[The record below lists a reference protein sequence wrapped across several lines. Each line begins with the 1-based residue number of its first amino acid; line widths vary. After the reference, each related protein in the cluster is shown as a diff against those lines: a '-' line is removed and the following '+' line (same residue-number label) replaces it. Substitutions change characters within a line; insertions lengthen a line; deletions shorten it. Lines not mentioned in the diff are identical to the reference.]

1 MTKSPILTPRSGL
14 LLSGTAL
21 ILLGACT
28 EPLDFDLR
36 DNFNTGNGLSTADA
50 ARNATA
56 ERPQPDARG
65 IISYPG
71 YQVAVAQRGDT
82 VSDVAARIGVDA
94 NELARYNGISPEDR
108 LNNGEIIALPG
119 RVSEPLGGPIQ
130 DPVDITSIAG
140 NALDSAQGQSIE
152 TTSLGSGSGS
162 GTNSSINTNVGVQPV
177 RHKVQRGETAYT
189 IARLYNVSVRSLA
202 EWNGLDSQFTVREGQ
217 YLLIPVALP
226 GDKTEPYSAAATE
239 LPGQGT
245 PTPLPP
251 SSTKPLPADDTTA
264 ASEPLETAA
273 PDLGDSQTTEATGRM
288 SWPVRG
294 DIIRA
299 YSKGKNDGIDIAAA
313 PGTPVNAAADGVVAA
328 ITQDTNGVPIVVIKH
343 PDNILTV
350 YSNLGPLRVRKGDK
364 IKRGQPLSEIRK
376 SGTAAVHFEVRDGFE
391 SVDPTDYL
399 G

>member
-1 MTKSPILTPRSGL
+1 MTKFQLLTPRSGL

-36 DNFNTGNGLSTADA
+36 DKFNTGNGLSTSEA
-50 ARNATA
+50 ARTATA
-56 ERPQPDARG
+56 ERPLPDERG

-71 YQVAVAQRGDT
+71 YQVAVARQGDT

-94 NELARYNGISPEDR
+94 NELASYNGVSPEDR

-140 NALDSAQGQSIE
+140 SALDSAQTQPIE
-152 TTSLGSGSGS
+152 TTSLA
-162 GTNSSINTNVGVQPV
+162 SSTNTNTSTSVGVQPV
-177 RHKVQRGETAYT
+177 RHQVQRGETAYT
-189 IARLYNVSVRSLA
+189 IARLYDVSVRSLA
-202 EWNGLDSQFTVREGQ
+202 EWNGLNSQFTVRDGQ

-226 GDKTEPYSAAATE
+226 GDKTEPFDATQTE
-239 LPGQGT
+239 LPGEGT
-245 PTPLPP
+245 LTPLPP

-264 ASEPLETAA
+264 ASEPLATAA
-273 PDLGDSQTTEATGRM
+273 PDLGDSQTTEAAGRM

-299 YSKGKNDGIDIAAA
+299 YSKGKNEGIDIAAA

-364 IKRGQPLSEIRK
+364 IKRGQPLSEIRNT
-376 SGTAAVHFEVRDGFE
+376 GTAALHFEVRDGFE